1 MYIFKKIYDSTS
13 IISHEWSSLHSALK
27 DLKIVHNFDKLW
39 RFIEILPPLPQ
50 FWLTHF
56 KKDQKRLF
64 YFFASF
70 SKNCDL
76 STFLSFLEHC
86 NGGDHS
92 PWPFLQ
98 DSNLRRSWLHF
109 HFRKLTDS
117 MFLSHLVGFLIR
129 HFFNQNKWENKEW
142 QDEDF
147 FCVVPYNNTIKT
159 RNWCACRRWIL
170 FTYVKYLF

>member
-1 MYIFKKIYDSTS
+1 M
-13 IISHEWSSLHSALK
+13 
-27 DLKIVHNFDKLW
+27 HNFDKLW
-39 RFIEILPPLPQ
+39 RFIDLLPLPM

-56 KKDQKRLF
+56 KKRSWKVAF
-64 YFFASF
+64 YSLQDFLIIVIF
-70 SKNCDL
+70 
-76 STFLSFLEHC
+76 STFSSFLEHC
-86 NGGDHS
+86 KRGDHS

-98 DSNLRRSWLHF
+98 NSNLRRSWLHF

-129 HFFNQNKWENKEW
+129 QYFNQNKWENKEW

-147 FCVVPYNNTIKT
+147 FCVVPYNNTVKT

-170 FTYVKYLF
+170 LKYIKYLFYT